1 MDIQQAWQTVL
12 GQLQMEM
19 PRASFDTWVRDTR
32 PISYDDGLL
41 TIGVRNAYARDW
53 LESRLRSTVS
63 RLLIGIMNQAVEVEF
78 VVSQTQTE
86 DDESDEPDEKEVSIS
101 ADDIASLYDQ
111 VVRPERAV
119 YLPGYF
125 RKYLAQLGPDLGWMY
140 IGFRQAAYGEGA
152 RGGIKTARFSGKQ
165 IAALCGITER
175 TFWNRLERSQ
185 TWEKLAGLVTP
196 IHSEAEWMDGPLP
209 RRLPRKYR
217 VALTLPLTAADAHAL
232 MRWLREQVEIHDGP
246 LGTLAASVETPLQE
260 LLSATPMSLV
270 GSAPQDVLEILRQLF
285 AGDLPDAQLLAFAER
300 LRMHI
305 MPQNDQI
312 VVSLF
317 FLEHVLPYLG
327 AGPAWMYILLRDR
340 CFEGLDE
347 QRDLCTVQG
356 GYAEIASW
364 LGISRPLTVY
374 EWFYGRYGSKAKEPS
389 KLRYPVTS
397 AYLTAIGEG
406 RSASFAEGARTFR
419 VLLND
424 VPPEIVQAAI
434 ESDEEVYA
442 DFSIVFTR
450 FSEEVY
456 ATFSILFTR
465 FSEDLYAIFRVFKA
479 LNSLKNS
486 KPLKG
491 NPPSA
496 RIRRKKKSKTAR
508 KKAGVGSLVYWDLD
522 FLFVSNAV
530 SPKKRT
536 ELRKKGASGKTFA
549 AWLLYAKSAAGAG
562 LQDKTGVSNAI
573 ARTLESPRGGP
584 GGAVSGLAQLP
595 PHRLK
600 AMLERDLEGE
610 EIDNSDYQAAFETL
624 PDSGKKAL
632 LKQLFGDWP

>member
-19 PRASFDTWVRDTR
+19 PRAAFDTWVRDTQALTFE
-32 PISYDDGLL
+32 DGVL

-53 LESRLRSTVS
+53 LESRLTSTVS
-63 RLLIGIMNQAVEVEF
+63 RLLIGIMNQTVDVSF
-78 VVSQTQTE
+78 LVSQSDVHE
-86 DDESDEPDEKEVSIS
+86 DEPEEIDPKEVSIS
-101 ADDIASLYDQ
+101 PEEAASLYDR

-125 RKYLAQLGPDLGWMY
+125 RKHLAQLGPDLGWMY

-152 RGGIKTARFSGKQ
+152 RTGSKTARFSGKQ

-175 TFWNRLERSQ
+175 TFWNRVERAQ
-185 TWEKLAGLVTP
+185 TWERFAGLVSP
-196 IHSEAEWMDGPLP
+196 IYSEPEWMDGPLP
-209 RRLPRKYR
+209 RRLPRKYT
-217 VALTLPLTAADAHAL
+217 VAMTLPLTAADAHAL
-232 MRWLREQVEIHDGP
+232 THWLQEQVEIYDGP
-246 LGTLAASVETPLQE
+246 LGTLAASIETPLQE
-260 LLSATPMSLV
+260 LLSAEPTSSIRGV
-270 GSAPQDVLEILRQLF
+270 PQDVLAILRQLF
-285 AGDLPDAQLLAFAER
+285 AGDLPDGQLLAFAER

-305 MPQNDQI
+305 MPQSDQI

-317 FLEHVLPYLG
+317 FLEHILPYLG
-327 AGPAWMYILLRDR
+327 VGPAWMYILLRDR

-356 GYAEIASW
+356 GYSEIASW
-364 LGISRPLTVY
+364 LGIARPLTVY
-374 EWFYGRYGSKAKEPS
+374 EWFYGRFGSKAKES
-389 KLRYPVTS
+389 GKLRYPVTC
-397 AYLTAIGEG
+397 AYLTAVGEG
-406 RSASFAEGARTFR
+406 RSTSFAEGARTFQ

-434 ESDEEVYA
+434 ESDEETYA

-450 FSEEVY
+450 FSEDRY

-465 FSEDLYAIFRVFKA
+465 FAEDLYAIFRVFKA

-486 KPLKG
+486 NLLEG

-496 RIRRKKKSKTAR
+496 KIRRKKKTGSR
-508 KKAGVGSLVYWDLD
+508 GKKAGVGSLVYWDLG
-522 FLFVSNAV
+522 FLFANNAV
-530 SPKKRT
+530 SPKKQA
-536 ELRKKGASGKTFA
+536 ELRKKGGSGETFA

-562 LQDKTGVSNAI
+562 LQDKTGISNAI

-584 GGAVSGLAQLP
+584 GGVASGLALLP

-610 EIDNSDYQAAFETL
+610 ETDNPDYQAAFETL
-624 PDSGKKAL
+624 PASDKKAL
-632 LKQLFGDWP
+632 LKQLFGD